1 MPFPPCLAIYFLLPP
16 PNAEP
21 RPWLMAFVICFCT
34 SLATALVAACVAA
47 CCSWLPI
54 DPIASWIP
62 PTACCAPGCGRGR
75 WLQAGGHGDQRDGV
89 VGRSGWEET
98 DRQKDRE
105 SRRESARGRQKGRK
119 EGARWEREGM
129 AVGRSGR
136 GMRLRE
142 KERDEINNELA
153 PSEIRRSRVVSCGRE
168 GVRRDPGCGFRGGG
182 MTGREIKGE

>member
-1 MPFPPCLAIYFLLPP
+1 
-16 PNAEP
+16 
-21 RPWLMAFVICFCT
+21 MALVICFCT

-75 WLQAGGHGDQRDGV
+75 WLRAGGHGDQRGGEDGSRAR
-89 VGRSGWEET
+89 GDSRRET
-98 DRQKDRE
+98 E
-105 SRRESARGRQKGRK
+105 SRRECEKETDGKGEERVYQERGGGSR
-119 EGARWEREGM
+119 
-129 AVGRSGR
+129 R

-153 PSEIRRSRVVSCGRE
+153 PSEIRRSRVGDGSRDVGR
-168 GVRRDPGCGFRGGG
+168 GLPRRRRRRGGRDK
-182 MTGREIKGE
+182 GRITLKPKPRMSSVSIC